1 MRYGKSMSEALAEVR
16 EGFSKKEIKMAIG
29 VASDP
34 RYKQGN
40 YSGAVRTIE
49 KIKKGLSKHPQVAAV
64 LKRQNEEIFE
74 KVKCP
79 HCEGD
84 GCPKCEGNGYMA
96 DAVDKEDEPF
106 LKDLIKNLRKGS
118 ATHSKQADDLEK
130 AVKEETELDEIK
142 EPFVVVDTA
151 DGDKIVGMAS
161 SEKGAKEIITTAQLP
176 PMKIK
181 DKKTLKIV
189 KVKKKQMIGYPIKE
203 ETELDEKYDLYHK
216 TFSDAMQ
223 HAYDYAKKKL
233 GITVDPKEI
242 DNKVATG
249 PRKPSE
255 GKTNKYRLKGKGGNL
270 QIQVYNKGGSKP
282 FELNMYK
289 EEVELDE
296 ASIDMRD
303 HDRTDPDFQAL
314 IKKLKLKAKDMRGDD
329 GTTVTGNAKDIEKM
343 LDTMYGDDW
352 KDFYKQKGQK
362 YLELGEEMRVFRV
375 SSDKLQGNV
384 HAKDEKEAEKIF
396 RKKGA
401 KGKITITDRGPKRH
415 YRRAKHDY
423 DIVKEGTWAVPETP
437 AQKRDLKKLLSKPL
451 ALGKEG
457 DNAADKMYSII
468 GDDEL
473 FDDLYVAGKKDP
485 EGDARPIIKKAMKRL
500 KIREDRW
507 FNRDTWRLDEST
519 KPDHIKVFNSLK
531 KGDKVEINY
540 DSSIAGGSTKT
551 FVIKTKNKVYK
562 GKVDK
567 VTMYPDG
574 KTGGVKFHL
583 YQYDNRPGVY
593 MAIGDMGASLRDI
606 KKI

>member
-1 MRYGKSMSEALAEVR
+1 MSEALAVVR

-40 YSGAVRTIE
+40 YTGAVNAIE

-64 LKRQNEEIFE
+64 LKRQNEEVEIDEGKMKDLAIKIDVIAMKMKKDKTMKSFADKFKKDAMKTMNIKKSLE
-74 KVKCP
+74 KVLPDYISGKDINALMT
-79 HCEGD
+79 EGL
-84 GCPKCEGNGYMA
+84 
-96 DAVDKEDEPF
+96 DKEDMPKVKEIIKK
-106 LKDLIKNLRKGS
+106 LKGASQAHAGQAKDLQKAIDEEDGHFMYKDGKKVMVKTKADHDKYAKMGYTMKEDGHADVSSAMRQCKTITEDATEIDSKLQTMSPEDNLPTWWTNK
-118 ATHSKQADDLEK
+118 L
-130 AVKEETELDEIK
+130 AVASNSMNKMRDYIVNPIQEETELDEMK

-151 DGDKIVGMAS
+151 DGDKVVGTAS

-189 KVKKKQMIGYPIKE
+189 KVKKKQMIGYP
-203 ETELDEKYDLYHK
+203 L
-216 TFSDAMQ
+216 
-223 HAYDYAKKKL
+223 
-233 GITVDPKEI
+233 
-242 DNKVATG
+242 
-249 PRKPSE
+249 
-255 GKTNKYRLKGKGGNL
+255 
-270 QIQVYNKGGSKP
+270 
-282 FELNMYK
+282 
-289 EEVELDE
+289 
-296 ASIDMRD
+296 
-303 HDRTDPDFQAL
+303 
-314 IKKLKLKAKDMRGDD
+314 
-329 GTTVTGNAKDIEKM
+329 
-343 LDTMYGDDW
+343 
-352 KDFYKQKGQK
+352 
-362 YLELGEEMRVFRV
+362 
-375 SSDKLQGNV
+375 
-384 HAKDEKEAEKIF
+384 
-396 RKKGA
+396 
-401 KGKITITDRGPKRH
+401 
-415 YRRAKHDY
+415 
-423 DIVKEGTWAVPETP
+423 KEGTWAVPETP
-437 AQKRDLKKLLSKPL
+437 AQKRDLKRLMSKPL
-451 ALGKEG
+451 PLGKEG

-500 KIREDRW
+500 KIKEDRW
-507 FNRDTWRLDEST
+507 FGRDTWRLEEST

-606 KKI
+606 KKL